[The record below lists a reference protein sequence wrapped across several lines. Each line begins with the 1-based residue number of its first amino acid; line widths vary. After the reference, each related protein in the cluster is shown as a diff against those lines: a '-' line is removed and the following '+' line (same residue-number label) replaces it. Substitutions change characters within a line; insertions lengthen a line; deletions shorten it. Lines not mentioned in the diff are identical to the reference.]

1 MTQAILNGVSKKVLL
16 SFQSG
21 AISERMLVKQYERNL
36 KEANEFSLFGYT
48 MCDLALAEKD
58 THNPL
63 LKLRIKQ
70 AIEEYQQKRTRS
82 NDQNKLSLEKLQT
95 FKASALGVGLRKVL
109 SKMRRY
115 CKDSCNK
122 EAQLTLLLL
131 ELEFANLSAKHNRYS
146 SNQRTKIYER
156 KDILLHRAQQLLREC
171 GWRYGLSDA
180 KGKNANYIVY
190 VYLPNDVQVS
200 WHSKDY
206 YPYKYFPFI
215 DVEWDGQVCMTMEKI
230 LAFIQEQY
238 LKK

>member
-1 MTQAILNGVSKKVLL
+1 MTQAILKVVSKKVLL

-21 AISERMLVKQYERNL
+21 AISERMLVKQYERNV

-48 MCDLALAEKD
+48 MRDLTLAEKD

-95 FKASALGVGLRKVL
+95 FKASALGIGLRKVL
-109 SKMRRY
+109 SRMRRY
-115 CKDSCNK
+115 CKSSCNK
-122 EAQLTLLLL
+122 EAQLALLLL
-131 ELEFANLSAKHNRYS
+131 ELEFANLSAKHNQYS
-146 SNQRTKIYER
+146 NDQRTKIYER
-156 KDILLHRAQQLLREC
+156 KDILLHRAQQLLKEC
-171 GWRYGLSDA
+171 GWRYGLNDA
-180 KGKNANYIVY
+180 KGKNASYIVY
-190 VYLPNDVQVS
+190 VYLPNNVQVS

-206 YPYKYFPFI
+206 YLYKYFPLL

-230 LAFIQEQY
+230 LAFIQERY
-238 LKK
+238 LTK